1 MQHKVQSKEINTY
14 TIVTNRDY
22 VTLRERLKNYTVEE
36 GGKGQ
41 SIGTVEEGYKGRG
54 RKRGEWGD

>member
-22 VTLRERLKNYTVEE
+22 VTLRERLKNYRRGRE
-36 GGKGQ
+36 GTEV
-41 SIGTVEEGYKGRG
+41 GTVEEGYKGRG